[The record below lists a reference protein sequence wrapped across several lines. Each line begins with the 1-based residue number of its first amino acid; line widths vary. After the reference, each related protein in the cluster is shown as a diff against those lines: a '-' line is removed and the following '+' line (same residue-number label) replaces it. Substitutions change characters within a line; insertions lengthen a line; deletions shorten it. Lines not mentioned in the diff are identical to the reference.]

1 MLTPYSCEPSMQ
13 ISQEPAQFLSPA
25 SSNPEVAQHQS
36 LEQGQDQVLRWKPAS
51 TPCSPARKKNSVSRT
66 LSPSSPPEATSAE
79 TQDQLEKA
87 QAHRRKIKTQSRLKA
102 KTTWQNLVS
111 ESAAL
116 QNQNA
121 DLAAQFRSLGEQIL
135 GLRNQLL
142 VHAHCDGSIAECLTQ
157 TADKI
162 VATAEQQFQH
172 SRSCQTCSVPTV
184 SAETTAA
191 FVANEE
197 EAYQDEA

>member
-13 ISQEPAQFLSPA
+13 VSQEPAQFLSPA

-36 LEQGQDQVLRWKPAS
+36 LEQGQDQVLRWKPPS
-51 TPCSPARKKNSVSRT
+51 TLCSPARKKNSVSRT
-66 LSPSSPPEATSAE
+66 LSPSSPPEATPAE
-79 TQDQLEKA
+79 TQDQQEKA

-102 KTTWQNLVS
+102 KTTWQNL
-111 ESAAL
+111 
-116 QNQNA
+116 NA

-142 VHAHCDGSIAECLTQ
+142 VHARCNGSIAECLTQ